1 MQLFPT
7 FSLTSC
13 HATPPT
19 ESHRDECSEQNM
31 QSCYLGTSSAACWP
45 VYLPYLHLYPM
56 ASSGPVARTQE
67 LNYEL
72 EKEIVVESTDLGSIK
87 GDES

>member
-1 MQLFPT
+1 
-7 FSLTSC
+7 
-13 HATPPT
+13 
-19 ESHRDECSEQNM
+19 
-31 QSCYLGTSSAACWP
+31 
-45 VYLPYLHLYPM
+45 M